1 MKNSL
6 NKNLIERYSRQIVL
20 KNVGIAGQKAI
31 INSKVLIVGAG
42 GLGCPIADYL
52 SRAGVGTIGIADHD
66 KVCLSNIHRQ
76 PLYSSKDVGVAGQ
89 KTIIN
94 SKVLIVGAGGLGC
107 PIADYL
113 SRAGVG
119 TIGIADHDKVSLSNI
134 HRQSLYDSMDVGKFK
149 VNVLKEKI
157 KSINHL
163 IKIKI
168 IKKKITYKNFNSII
182 KNFDIIIDGSDNFKT
197 KFLLNKYSIKYKKI
211 LIVGAISKFDGH
223 VFSFDFKNK
232 KTPCLKCFYQSEP
245 SDEILNCEAE
255 GILGPVAGII
265 GNIQANEVLKKILSI
280 GSNLDGSIL
289 IINLLKLNF
298 RKVSYSKKKNCICSK

>member
-76 PLYSSKDVGVAGQ
+76 PLYSSKDVG
-89 KTIIN
+89 
-94 SKVLIVGAGGLGC
+94 
-107 PIADYL
+107 
-113 SRAGVG
+113 
-119 TIGIADHDKVSLSNI
+119 
-134 HRQSLYDSMDVGKFK
+134 KFK

-157 KSINHL
+157 KSINPL

-168 IKKKITYKNFNSII
+168 FKKKITYKNLNSII
-182 KNFDIIIDGSDNFKT
+182 KSFDIIIDGSDNFKT
-197 KFLLNKYSIKYKKI
+197 KFLLNEYSIKYKKI

-223 VFSFDFKNK
+223 VFTFNFKNQNI
-232 KTPCLKCFYQSEP
+232 PCLKCFYQSEP

-255 GILGPVAGII
+255 GIMGPVAGII

-289 IINLLKLNF
+289 IINLLKFNF
-298 RKVSYSKKKNCICSK
+298 KKVSYSKKKNCICCK

>member
-6 NKNLIERYSRQIVL
+6 SKNLIERYSRQIVL
-20 KNVGIAGQKAI
+20 
-31 INSKVLIVGAG
+31 
-42 GLGCPIADYL
+42 
-52 SRAGVGTIGIADHD
+52 
-66 KVCLSNIHRQ
+66 
-76 PLYSSKDVGVAGQ
+76 KDVGVAGQ

-134 HRQSLYDSMDVGKFK
+134 HRQSLYNSKDVGKFK

>member
-6 NKNLIERYSRQIVL
+6 SKNLIERYSRQIVL
-20 KNVGIAGQKAI
+20 
-31 INSKVLIVGAG
+31 
-42 GLGCPIADYL
+42 
-52 SRAGVGTIGIADHD
+52 
-66 KVCLSNIHRQ
+66 
-76 PLYSSKDVGVAGQ
+76 KDVGVAGQ

-134 HRQSLYDSMDVGKFK
+134 HRQSLYNSKDVGKFK

-168 IKKKITYKNFNSII
+168 IKKKNHI
-182 KNFDIIIDGSDNFKT
+182 
-197 KFLLNKYSIKYKKI
+197 
-211 LIVGAISKFDGH
+211 
-223 VFSFDFKNK
+223 
-232 KTPCLKCFYQSEP
+232 
-245 SDEILNCEAE
+245 
-255 GILGPVAGII
+255 
-265 GNIQANEVLKKILSI
+265 
-280 GSNLDGSIL
+280 
-289 IINLLKLNF
+289 
-298 RKVSYSKKKNCICSK
+298 